1 VFDKRREEIRERER
15 DWDDL
20 KKKSEKRFSFIDER
34 FGSSSP
40 MLF

>member
-1 VFDKRREEIRERER
+1 VFDKRREEIRER